1 MFLLTKERT
10 MKNITETPATL
21 RAALK
26 HAGLVAPTYKA
37 SPTMFMVAE
46 YKGELW
52 LTNSYAIGRVD
63 RFAPVFTASNLVPAV
78 SRYVLNGSNL
88 MVTDGDAP
96 RLDLIMDQFTEGEPT
111 KQLLFDAHVLIA
123 IVGDYDCY
131 VFGTIEAPIYV
142 RRDLVNAYMPNAHHW
157 TTQNDHKPV
166 VAYAENSTLL
176 GAVMPYKV
184 R

>member
-1 MFLLTKERT
+1 
-10 MKNITETPATL
+10 MKDITETPATL

-63 RFAPVFTASNLVPAV
+63 RFAPVFTVSNLVPAIG
-78 SRYVLNGSNL
+78 RYVLNGNNL

-96 RLDLIMDQFTEGEPT
+96 RLDLIMDQFTKGEPT
-111 KQLLFDAHVLIA
+111 EQLLFDAHVLVA

-131 VFGTIEAPIYV
+131 VFGTTDAPIYV
-142 RRDLVNAYMPNAHHW
+142 RRDLVNTYVPNAHHW
-157 TTQNDHKPV
+157 TAQNDHKPV
-166 VAYAENSTLL
+166 VAYAENGTLL

>member
-1 MFLLTKERT
+1 
-10 MKNITETPATL
+10 MKNIAETPATL

-26 HAGLVAPTYKA
+26 HAGLVANNHQG

-63 RFAPVFTASNLVPAV
+63 RFTPVFTTSNLVPAIG
-78 SRYVLNGSNL
+78 RYVLNGSNL
-88 MVTDGDAP
+88 MATDGDAP

-157 TTQNDHKPV
+157 TAQNDHKLV